1 MGVLGG
7 CIAFED
13 DVGLFEIGLDADVGL
28 GFGCTPFDVVGG
40 AADVGLGFGCTPFD
54 VVGGAT
60 VDGWIRFFFTSFVSV

>member
-28 GFGCTPFDVVGG
+28 DLVCTPFDVVGG
-40 AADVGLGFGCTPFD
+40 AADIGLGFGCTPFN
-54 VVGGAT
+54 VVEDAT
-60 VDGWIRFFFTSFVSV
+60 VDGWTRFFFTSFVSV